1 LPSAKTTSLGYGSP
15 RNTTTSL
22 SPSSASLSQVL
33 LPWSC
38 RFAIS
43 SVRSHMLVG
52 AIGLRL
58 LLGVGVAVVLAPV
71 HGEELGAV
79 GGGAR
84 LLDVEVAAGVEDL
97 LDLPA
102 PEEPGQPQERVGL
115 LGRGG

>member
-1 LPSAKTTSLGYGSP
+1 SFVSKSATLKATRSDGLSPLALCSSVKGSYLPSAKTTSLGYGSP

-79 GGGAR
+79 G
-84 LLDVEVAAGVEDL
+84 
-97 LDLPA
+97 
-102 PEEPGQPQERVGL
+102 
-115 LGRGG
+115 